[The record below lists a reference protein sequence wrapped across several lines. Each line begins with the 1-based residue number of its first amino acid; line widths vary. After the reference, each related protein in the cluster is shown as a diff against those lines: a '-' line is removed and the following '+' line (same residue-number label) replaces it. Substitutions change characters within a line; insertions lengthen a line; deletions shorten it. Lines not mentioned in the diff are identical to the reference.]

1 MDTQKATT
9 TNQMNDSVNQD
20 PKNIQED
27 NEKGDIELKK
37 KNDQPAQDTGRGV
50 ETDRPMV
57 TAE

>member
-37 KNDQPAQDTGRGV
+37 KNDQPA
-50 ETDRPMV
+50 
-57 TAE
+57 